1 MNASGAKRPSRFIRK
16 INNSSNHQRTR
27 PMNTHHLALQKLI
40 PAALFAGGLAA
51 FFGLGLHQYLTFD
64 QLKQHRGEL
73 TAFVTAMPVQ
83 ATVLFVATY
92 AAATALSVPGA
103 TVLTLTGGF
112 LFGVWQGTAAVVA
125 GATIGA
131 VAIFLAARFLLADVL
146 RAKAGP
152 WLAKMEAGFRQDAVS
167 YMMVLRLVPGFPF
180 FVVNLVPAFLGVSL
194 RTFTLTTFFGIMPG
208 TFVFASIGAG
218 LGSIFDQ
225 AEAFSLKGALTPQ
238 IITALV
244 GLAVLSLLPVAYKR
258 IKSRPTVAL

>member
-1 MNASGAKRPSRFIRK
+1 
-16 INNSSNHQRTR
+16 
-27 PMNTHHLALQKLI
+27 MNTHHLALQKLI
-40 PAALFAGGLAA
+40 PAALFVAGLAA
-51 FFGLGLHQYLTFD
+51 FFGLGLHEYLTFD

-83 ATVLFVATY
+83 AAVLFVAMY

-225 AEAFSLKGALTPQ
+225 AEAFTLKGALTPQ

-244 GLAVLSLLPVAYKR
+244 GLAVLSLLPVVYKR
-258 IKSRPTVAL
+258 IKSRPTVAV